1 MRRPWP
7 RFAARSPLRGP
18 CGQEID
24 CVEAVMSREDDT
36 RGFFVNFDYS
46 DDAPREIN
54 DLLRKTGNFT
64 VAPTVREILEA
75 KMVQWLV

>member
-1 MRRPWP
+1 
-7 RFAARSPLRGP
+7 
-18 CGQEID
+18 
-24 CVEAVMSREDDT
+24 MSREDDT